1 MGTRAW
7 DLVRLT
13 LAAAFLRE
21 ARVAAGGRACG
32 STPTRGWPQA
42 RARRPEDGGAR
53 KWAVDQP
60 KPPTRCVE
68 NDRL

>member
-32 STPTRGWPQA
+32 STPTRAG
-42 RARRPEDGGAR
+42 RRRGRGGPRTAEPENGA
-53 KWAVDQP
+53 DQP